1 MKDLMKD
8 AALEL
13 AIRTPAESRPEL
25 AGFCF
30 HFRVLILKNNYG
42 MCLAVLE
49 NFNRRWLTPLK
60 DLLKKRYKVQD
71 LREAG
76 VTFSGMAGKAEGLE
90 ICRIL
95 AIIET
100 TLGDSDNAHRTDFK
114 FKF

>member
-1 MKDLMKD
+1 MKV

-25 AGFCF
+25 AGFAF
-30 HFRVLILKNNYG
+30 HFRVLILNNNYG
-42 MCLAVLE
+42 KALAVFE
-49 NFNRRWLTPLK
+49 NIHRRTLTPLK
-60 DLLKKRYKVQD
+60 DLLKKRYEVQD

-95 AIIET
+95 AVIET
-100 TLGDSDNAHRTDFK
+100 TLGDADNGHRTDFH
-114 FKF
+114 FQF